1 MSVKISNLPAATQ
14 ANLTDLFV
22 KSDQGGAPS
31 QKLTVQQLI
40 TLIQT
45 AMTQLSVAAGST
57 IMDGTGTLTVGFGS
71 APGPF
76 DGTIKL
82 LSAGNS
88 SMITLLGTDGSGHFR
103 GDIEISNTAFGLILN
118 TPGGFRYRLKMDDN
132 GQLGTEGPL

>member
-14 ANLTDLFV
+14 ANLTDLLE

-57 IMDGTGTLTVGFGS
+57 IMDGTGTLAVSGATRPEDYVAG
-71 APGPF
+71 
-76 DGTIKL
+76 GTDVFPH
-82 LSAGNS
+82 SAGS
-88 SMITLLGTDGSGHFR
+88 V
-103 GDIEISNTAFGLILN
+103 
-118 TPGGFRYRLKMDDN
+118 
-132 GQLGTEGPL
+132 